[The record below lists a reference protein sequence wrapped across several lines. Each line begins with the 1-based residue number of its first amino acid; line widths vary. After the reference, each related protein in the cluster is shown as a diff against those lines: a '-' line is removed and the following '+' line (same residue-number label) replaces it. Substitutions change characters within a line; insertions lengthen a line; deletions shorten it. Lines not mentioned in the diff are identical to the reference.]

1 MGTLQSFS
9 GGPDYRCEHGFSCE
23 YDFFLPRSPD
33 AMRSGVK
40 HCSKQALLETSAGYK
55 QPRCRVEY
63 YLRSVESPFPA
74 ETPDG
79 PLSMSRRNSDRP
91 HLLEWHSAHCL
102 ALAEHCERPYA
113 AKILRL
119 LAADFAI
126 EAEILRRRLVV
137 GDLRLVRHHSAM
149 EPA

>member
-9 GGPDYRCEHGFSCE
+9 WGQDYAYEHGFSCE
-23 YDFFLPRSPD
+23 YDFFLPRSPG
-33 AMRSGVK
+33 AMQSGVK
-40 HCSKQALLETSAGYK
+40 HCSKPALLETRVGTK

-74 ETPDG
+74 ETLDG
-79 PLSMSRRNSDRP
+79 PSPMPRLNSDRP

-126 EAEILRRRLVV
+126 EAVVLRRRLVT
-137 GDLRLVRHHSAM
+137 GDLRLLRHHSVM